1 MCFFTSQSIDEKN
14 KQNVAQKSFSHY
26 LSQLHFFL
34 SVLSLFA
41 KVKCC
46 ENVYYELSFSI
57 MSVSLERKLL
67 YLLFP
72 DLVYSKPVCIIVT
85 Q

>member
-1 MCFFTSQSIDEKN
+1 M
-14 KQNVAQKSFSHY
+14 
-26 LSQLHFFL
+26 
-34 SVLSLFA
+34 LSLFV
-41 KVKCC
+41 KVKCY
-46 ENVYYELSFSI
+46 ESVYYELSFSI

-72 DLVYSKPVCIIVT
+72 DLVYSMPIFTIVT